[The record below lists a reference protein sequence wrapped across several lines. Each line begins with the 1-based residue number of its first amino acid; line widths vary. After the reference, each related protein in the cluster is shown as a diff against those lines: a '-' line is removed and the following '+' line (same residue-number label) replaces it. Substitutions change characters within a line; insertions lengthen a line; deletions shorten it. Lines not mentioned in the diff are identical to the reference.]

1 MEIYNSTFEQNKA
14 SKEGGAVK
22 WNMIRPK
29 IDSKSVFKENKADFY
44 GNDIASYGT
53 KVVKLTLDEYKES
66 QQKL

>member
-53 KVVKLTLDEYKES
+53 KVV
-66 QQKL
+66 